1 MGVKTIS
8 IITMLLAAIVAPM
21 AGSAQSTSLFAQ
33 QVAYPTVSSLPFI
46 GSLPEVSLEH
56 MSWSARAAFGWKH
69 LGLNYSLNLGYQNF
83 GVLQQSPLEIAISQT
98 YLWTGKVDTAVKI
111 SRHMRLFGS
120 LELNTRSKVPVSTPA
135 EPAHADFD
143 EPAVWRGSHLEWW
156 ALDGGVTYDLA
167 RDWRM
172 VAGLRHDHLQMELK
186 DPVNLAVPGDFS
198 GDDYSASF
206 QSKIWIP
213 YVGVEVVGKGYSA
226 ALVASSIASI
236 SFQVPFRYLQA
247 MSDDDEAFYSLS
259 ADGYFLEGS
268 FNYVMLGN
276 ATFASGIWTKA
287 SLMRFKGA
295 GQEGL
300 VNSSG
305 APLERT
311 ISGFS
316 TYSRYEYAIGLCG
329 TFNF

>member
-1 MGVKTIS
+1 MRTIS
-8 IITMLLAAIVAPM
+8 IIAILLAAIMAPVA
-21 AGSAQSTSLFAQ
+21 ASAQGTGLFAQ
-33 QVAYPTVSSLPFI
+33 RVAYPTVSSLPFL
-46 GSLPEVSLEH
+46 GSLPELSFDH

-69 LGLNYSLNLGYQNF
+69 LGLSYSLNLGYQNF
-83 GVLQQSPLEIAISQT
+83 GVLKQSPLEISINQT
-98 YLWTGKVDTAVKI
+98 YLWTGKADTAVRI
-111 SRHMRLFGS
+111 SRHTRLFGS
-120 LELNTRSKVPVSTPA
+120 LELNTRSNVPVSTPV

-143 EPAVWRGSHLEWW
+143 EAAVWRGSRLEWW

-172 VAGLRHDHLQMELK
+172 VAGLRYDRLQMELR

-198 GDDYSASF
+198 GVDYSASF

-213 YVGVEVVGKGYSA
+213 YVGVEVFGKGYSA
-226 ALVASSIASI
+226 ALVSSSIASL
-236 SFQVPFRYLQA
+236 SFQVPFRYLQTMA
-247 MSDDDEAFYSLS
+247 DDDEAFYSLS

-276 ATFASGIWTKA
+276 ATFTSGIWTKA

-305 APLERT
+305 APLPRT

-316 TYSRYEYAIGLCG
+316 TYSRYEYSIGLSG
-329 TFNF
+329 SFIF